1 MIRAWPALGAIFAA
15 FVLSAGCLKMG
26 PDYARPEV
34 DKSAPIGYQHANAW
48 SGHYKGQDKWWQE
61 LGDERLN
68 ALVEEALKHNLD
80 LKKAAARVL
89 EYKAVFVEAKSPQ
102 FPTLGV
108 EGKGSK
114 SQSAIS
120 NPDLPAIL
128 LQSRRT
134 EQYNLAAASSYEIDF
149 WGRLARLEEAA
160 RTELL
165 SVEENQ
171 RTAMHTIAAGVAS
184 SYLAM
189 EALERRITVQ
199 ERSLAAYH
207 SNLALVENRY
217 NRGLVSILD
226 YQQARRA
233 LAQAKATLPQLR
245 LDLGKEQQKL
255 MVLLGRYPKTTPA
268 RSLSDDY
275 FPNLKPVPPGLPSEL
290 LLRRPDLLAAE
301 AKLQALNAR
310 IGVAKA
316 SRFPSIKLTGSFGF
330 STVDLNNLF
339 SPQSELWSIAG
350 GLTAPIF
357 RGGELWA
364 KQKAAEARYEQG
376 VADYAK
382 AVLEAFR
389 EVESALLSRKELME
403 RRDLVQEALT
413 EARATQDTAESRYQ
427 RGLTDY
433 LRVLEAMQT
442 RYALEDAL
450 VLVELAILTN
460 RVSLHR
466 ALGGGWD
473 IPAAGHAQGE
483 QNNG

>member
-1 MIRAWPALGAIFAA
+1 MIRAWPALGAVFAA
-15 FVLSAGCLKMG
+15 LLLSAGCLKLG

-34 DKSAPIGYQHANAW
+34 DKSAPIAYQHASAW
-48 SGHYKGQDKWWQE
+48 NGDFQGQDKWWRE

-68 ALVEEALKHNLD
+68 SLVEEALKHNLD

-89 EYKAVFVEAKSPQ
+89 EYKAIFVEAKAPQ
-102 FPTLGV
+102 YPTVGV
-108 EGKGSK
+108 EGEGVK

-134 EQYNLAAASSYEIDF
+134 EQYNLTAAASYEIDF

-160 RTELL
+160 RASLL
-165 SVEENQ
+165 NVEENQ
-171 RTAMHTIAAGVAS
+171 RTAIHTIAAGVAS
-184 SYLAM
+184 SYLSM

-199 ERSLAAYH
+199 ERSLEAYY

-217 NRGLVSILD
+217 SRGLVSILD

-233 LAQAKATLPQLR
+233 LAQAKAALPQLR
-245 LDLGKEQQKL
+245 LELGKEQQKL
-255 MVLLGRYPKTTPA
+255 MVLLGRYPKTAPA
-268 RSLSDDY
+268 RSLSEDY
-275 FPNLKPVPPGLPSEL
+275 FPNLRPVPAGLPSEL

-301 AKLQALNAR
+301 AQLQALNAR
-310 IGVAKA
+310 IGAAKA
-316 SRFPSIKLTGSFGF
+316 SRFPSIKLTGAFGF

-339 SPQSELWSIAG
+339 SPQSELYSIAG
-350 GLTAPIF
+350 GITAPIF
-357 RGGELWA
+357 RGGELLA
-364 KQKAAEARYEQG
+364 RQKAAEARYEQG

-382 AVLEAFR
+382 AVLVAFQ
-389 EVESALLSRKELME
+389 EVESALLSRKELMQ
-403 RRDLVQEALT
+403 RRDLVKEALN
-413 EARATQDTAESRYQ
+413 EARATQDTAENRYQ

-442 RYALEDAL
+442 RYNLEDTL

-460 RVSLHR
+460 RVTLHR

-473 IPAAGHAQGE
+473 LPAGHAQGE
-483 QNNG
+483 QKNG